1 MRLVVDGGISGT
13 AERFAG
19 VAQRTVP
26 DPGIGGV
33 GEVQQI
39 VRPDRH
45 RQIGG
50 VKIGEQHVV
59 VRPEDHLVRNA
70 RRAQSGADRGVDVH
84 LFAGILIGA
93 ADKTEAGKS
102 GRFAAGN
109 QIDVAVVAEMFFDR
123 AQCDAQF
130 VVRLRRTVGPQWND
144 DVDRTRHRPRTGL
157 ELAARLFP
165 RFGGTCRRGTGTAA
179 GRRLEGGG
187 PLPLFRR
194 NGSSPGGIPL
204 RRHPSQRLDRLQFFG
219 GHRDFEPVRGDPE
232 ADLPDQVRHLR
243 VDTGKLLLRLIEV
256 ADQIEAI
263 VRRVVAGDHFA
274 GDGRRAGQMLDGTA
288 EAVVTIDC
296 LHGKTPSD

>member
-1 MRLVVDGGISGT
+1 MTEGYPARRSASPVLRS
-13 AERFAG
+13 ERCQTRAS
-19 VAQRTVP
+19 
-26 DPGIGGV
+26 GGV

-50 VKIGEQHVV
+50 VEIGEQHVV

-84 LFAGILIGA
+84 LLAGILIGA
-93 ADKTEAGKS
+93 ADETEAGKS

-109 QIDVAVVAEMFFDR
+109 QIDVAVVAEMFLYR

-130 VVRLRRTVGPQWND
+130 VVRLRRTVGPQRD
-144 DVDRTRHRPRTGL
+144 DEVDRSRHRPRTGL

-187 PLPLFRR
+187 PFPSFAGTAVPPAGFRFAATR
-194 NGSSPGGIPL
+194 PSVSIACSFRGSS
-204 RRHPSQRLDRLQFFG
+204 RF
-219 GHRDFEPVRGDPE
+219 
-232 ADLPDQVRHLR
+232 
-243 VDTGKLLLRLIEV
+243 
-256 ADQIEAI
+256 
-263 VRRVVAGDHFA
+263 
-274 GDGRRAGQMLDGTA
+274 RAGPGRPRGGPA
-288 EAVVTIDC
+288 
-296 LHGKTPSD
+296 GPGSPSPGRYR